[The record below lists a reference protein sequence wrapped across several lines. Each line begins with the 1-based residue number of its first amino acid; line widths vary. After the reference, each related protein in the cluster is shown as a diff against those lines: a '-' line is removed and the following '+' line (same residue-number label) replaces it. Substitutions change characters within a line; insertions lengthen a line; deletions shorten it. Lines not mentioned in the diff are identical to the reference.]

1 MIKVKNIAEAQIGD
15 FINYNKKLSV
25 ISAITQNGESFT
37 IHLDDDTVIEE
48 SFKNHTEIFRMV
60 DIP

>member
-25 ISAITQNGESFT
+25 ISAITRNGESFT
-37 IHLDDDTVIEE
+37 VQLDDETVFEE
-48 SFKNHTEIFRMV
+48 SSETHTEIFRM
-60 DIP
+60 IEKQ